1 MKKLDNKGW
10 KKVRFG
16 EVCRNLNVTVKSPEQ
31 NGYDKVIGLENIE
44 SGSLHINTWGDL
56 ADGTTFTKTFEPGH
70 VLFGKRRAYL
80 KKAALAEFKGLCSGD
95 ILVFEAI
102 TKVLHPKLLPFIV
115 SSDRFFDY
123 AVKTSAGSL
132 SPRTKFQDL
141 ANFEFSLPQF
151 NQQEKLAELL
161 WAGDDLIQKKLQEI
175 HQIRLTHSIVIDNL
189 IFEGDFKYMP
199 IKNIAIPELKGF
211 VDGDWIESKDQSNS
225 GIRLIQ
231 LADIG
236 VRSFIDKSRRFISE
250 ETLNRLKCFELFAGD
265 ILIAR
270 MPDPIGRSCI
280 LPEIDF
286 RAITAVDVCII
297 RPNLKYHNPK
307 YWEYVFNTS
316 RWFNLMNQFA
326 SGTTRSRVS
335 KKNLE
340 MLEMPTPALDEQN
353 KLVDQLNSFEI
364 VTDFAEEDLKKLGV
378 IQYQLINSLF
388 E

>member
-1 MKKLDNKGW
+1 MKQLDKKGW

-16 EVCRNLNVTVKSPEQ
+16 EVCRNLNVTVKSPQE
-31 NGYDKVIGLENIE
+31 NGYVKVIGLENIE
-44 SGSLHINTWGDL
+44 SGSLHIKTWGDI

-80 KKAALAEFKGLCSGD
+80 KKAAVAEFKGLCSGD

-102 TKVLHPKLLPFIV
+102 EKVLHPKLLPFIV
-115 SSDRFFDY
+115 SSDRFFEF

-141 ANFEFSLPQF
+141 VNFEFSLPPID
-151 NQQEKLAELL
+151 QQEKLAELL
-161 WAGDDLIQKKLQEI
+161 WAGDDLNQKKLQEI
-175 HQIRLTHSIVIDNL
+175 HQIRFTHSIIIDNL
-189 IFEGDFKYMP
+189 IFEHDFKYMP
-199 IKNIAIPELKGF
+199 IKDIAVPELKGF

-236 VRSFIDKSRRFISE
+236 VRSFINKSRRYISE
-250 ETLNRLKCFELFAGD
+250 ETLNKLKCFELFSGD

-280 LPEIDF
+280 LPEINF

-307 YWEYVFNTS
+307 YWAYVFNTG

-340 MLEMPTPALDEQN
+340 MIEMPTPSLNEQN
-353 KLVDQLNSFEI
+353 IIVNKLNSFEI
-364 VTDFAEEDLKKLGV
+364 VIGYAEDDLNKIRA
-378 IQYQLINSLF
+378 IQFRLINSLF
-388 E
+388 D